1 MNNITLGLLCGIIFG
16 LLDVLIM
23 IPMKEPDKRKKREA
37 MIGAFVERFMLG
49 FLIPNVDVGT
59 SYVINGLL
67 LGLGLSVPTAIITR
81 VYIPI
86 IGMGLF
92 GGLIIGL
99 ISGAVL

>member
-1 MNNITLGLLCGIIFG
+1 MNNITLGLICGSVFG

-49 FLIPNVDVGT
+49 FLIPNVDLGI
-59 SYVINGLL
+59 SYILNGLI
-67 LGLGLSVPTAIITR
+67 LGLGLSIPTAIITR

-86 IGMGLF
+86 IGMGII
-92 GGLIIGL
+92 GGLVIGL
-99 ISGAVL
+99 ISNYTL